1 MKINSKLLFNK
12 FGKNYKNEMR
22 KITSQIGKETKVKL
36 KAYQFNADLTR
47 NKFFPMSAAAY
58 GDEDKIRSCL
68 NKTFVNSEL
77 IKVKEIY
84 CNGHESQICS
94 GFIAISHDDKA
105 IILSFRGTNSFTQLM
120 LESSEIACKSQT
132 EVPIG
137 GKVATYFTEIYEQL
151 RSEGLI
157 ISVLNVI
164 KNYSEYELWVTG
176 HSLGGALASLAAA
189 EICSSGLINT
199 QNIKLLTLGQPRT
212 GNWVWA
218 AAMDQILPYYNYR
231 VVNHRDVIVHLPMRF
246 FEGYHHYSTEIWYNN
261 GMDGDQDG
269 EEDTFI
275 VCDEMDEDDDNC
287 SNSLWYYKTSHHINY
302 FGYNNI
308 GNYGRNGCSE

>member
-1 MKINSKLLFNK
+1 MPQINKKS
-12 FGKNYKNEMR
+12 
-22 KITSQIGKETKVKL
+22 TVKL
-36 KAYQFNADLTR
+36 KAYQFNSVLTK
-47 NKFFPMSAAAY
+47 NKFFPLSAAAY
-58 GDEDKIRSCL
+58 GNEENIRKCL
-68 NKTFVNSEL
+68 NKTFINYEL
-77 IKVKEIY
+77 INVTKVY

-94 GFIAISHDDKA
+94 GFVALSHDDKA
-105 IILSFRGTNSFTQLM
+105 IILSFRGTNSFTQLL

-132 EVPIG
+132 EVNIG

-151 RSEGLI
+151 KAEGIITCVINLI
-157 ISVLNVI
+157 KIYTDY
-164 KNYSEYELWVTG
+164 KLWVTG

-189 EICSSGLINT
+189 EIASSGLINA

-261 GMDGDQDG
+261 GMDGDEDG

-275 VCDEMDEDDDNC
+275 VCNDMDEDDDNC
-287 SNSLWYYKTSHHINY
+287 SNSLWQLKIFLKNNY
-302 FGYNNI
+302 FLLFLAISEITEEMDVLEKWISKLNFE
-308 GNYGRNGCSE
+308 RN